1 MTEMPDSTA
10 YPELAALEARG
21 DVPELIGQVRAA
33 VEADPAAAV
42 ADPVVQAWL
51 ARRWTA
57 LVVQRAAHDEQAVA
71 IASRRAHRLDP
82 LEAVARR
89 FVTPLQSGAPWR
101 EQPAWGRRAISGTTV
116 VLCPGLLGAL
126 MPMTAFA
133 STAPLLEREFGVR
146 VIVADSHPAAP
157 CMANARDILRAVTRG
172 EGFAL
177 DGTELRPGSVAPGD
191 VVLIGYSKG
200 TPDAL
205 TMIAEHPEAAGRVRA
220 MVSWAG
226 AAGGSYLADTA
237 APLLAHL
244 EVDDFLTGTG
254 GRVLRRFVPAKNLN
268 RITRRAD
275 EFDVPGA
282 IDDLRTDVRRRFLED
297 HRALLDDLGVPFLSV
312 AGAVQVR
319 DVPYF
324 QALAALQVARHERL
338 NDMQVTQAHTRV
350 PVAASAH
357 LGTLRAHHWD
367 MAYDAFPKPLTMRS
381 RRLSHPLPRTA
392 ALGATLALLAEVGL
406 IN

>member
-1 MTEMPDSTA
+1 
-10 YPELAALEARG
+10 
-21 DVPELIGQVRAA
+21 VV
-33 VEADPAAAV
+33 ADPAGAL

-51 ARRWTA
+51 ARRWKA
-57 LVVQRAAHDEQAVA
+57 LVVQRAALDEKAVA
-71 IASRRAHRLDP
+71 IARGRSHRLDP

-89 FVTPLQSGAPWR
+89 FVSARQSGAPWR
-101 EQPAWGRRAISGTTV
+101 EQPGWEQGRISGTTV

-133 STAPLLEREFGVR
+133 STAPLLEREFGAR
-146 VIVADSHPAAP
+146 VIVADSHPAAT
-157 CMANARDILRAVTRG
+157 CSANARDILRAVTRG
-172 EGFAL
+172 EGFAV
-177 DGTELRPGSVAPGD
+177 DGMELRPAAVTPGK

-205 TMIAEHPEAAGRVRA
+205 TMIAEHPEVAGRVRA

-237 APLLAHL
+237 APMLADTD
-244 EVDDFLTGTG
+244 VDAFLTGTG
-254 GRVLRRFVPAKNLN
+254 GKVLRRFVPTKSLN
-268 RITRRAD
+268 RIMRRAD

-282 IDDLRTDVRRRFLED
+282 LGDLRTDVRREFLDE
-297 HRALLDDLGVPFLSV
+297 HRALLDHLGVPFLSV

-324 QALAALQVARHERL
+324 QALAVLQLARHERI
-338 NDMQVTQAHTRV
+338 NDMQVTQSHTRV

-367 MAYDAFPKPLTMRS
+367 MAYDAFPDQLRMRS
-381 RRLSHPLPRTA
+381 RRLGHPLPRTA
-392 ALGATLALLAEVGL
+392 ALGATLALLAEAGL
-406 IN
+406 ID